1 MSDLRTAAQ
10 QALDAMKRSVP
21 TGRITLYEWDKAL
34 SDLDAA
40 LAQEQAEPVE
50 EPVQESA
57 LQAVAE
63 KIGDQCAV
71 WYGIGARDVE
81 EVLREAARYGLV
93 RAAQAEPVQEPVAWM
108 YTGVM
113 SNGIE
118 HGPHLIWKP
127 ESMDAMSASKGVKA
141 TPLYTAPPKAEPLPL
156 KTVERLIYENTKIN
170 PNVADDRELL
180 GYIVNAVRA
189 VERAHG
195 IGGQDER

>member
-1 MSDLRTAAQ
+1 MTTITIHRAVVE
-10 QALDAMKRSVP
+10 QALEALEWVQPSGT
-21 TGRITLYEWDKAL
+21 TGRGGIEARNKAITAL
-34 SDLDAA
+34 RAA
-40 LAQEQAEPVE
+40 LAQEQAERVDE
-50 EPVQESA
+50 YRKGFIAGQ
-57 LQAVAE
+57 
-63 KIGDQCAV
+63 IDM
-71 WYGIGARDVE
+71 RDRDGE
-81 EVLREAARYGLV
+81 
-93 RAAQAEPVQEPVAWM
+93 QAEPVRPVAWM

-195 IGGQDER
+195 IGDNT